1 MNNFNG
7 QIYFGAET
15 VVVDGVVVVAG
26 FDVVCDAVC
35 AVIDVMFAVA
45 NVDPVIC
52 IDCVEDIVMTVD
64 VKQRISE

>member
-15 VVVDGVVVVAG
+15 VVVAG

-52 IDCVEDIVMTVD
+52 IDCVEDVVMTVD

>member
-15 VVVDGVVVVAG
+15 VVVAG
-26 FDVVCDAVC
+26 FDVVCDAVFF
-35 AVIDVMFAVA
+35 VIDVMFAVA

-52 IDCVEDIVMTVD
+52 IDCVEDVVMTVD